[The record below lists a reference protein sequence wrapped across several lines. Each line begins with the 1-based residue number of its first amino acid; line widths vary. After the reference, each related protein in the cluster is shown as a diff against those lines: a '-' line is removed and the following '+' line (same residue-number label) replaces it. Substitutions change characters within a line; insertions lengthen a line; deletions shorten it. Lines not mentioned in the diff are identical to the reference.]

1 MMQEKHLFEY
11 ARIYVMPRVER
22 EEYMNVGVIVYS
34 RSPRFLKM
42 KYVIDEKRLKA
53 LDPSI
58 DLDRIDRNLRSFAL
72 IAEGDEGG
80 GPIARLDAASR
91 FRWITAT
98 KSTVIQ
104 VSKVHPGFC
113 SDAAKALEKLFAELV
128 L

>member
-1 MMQEKHLFEY
+1 MQEKHLFEY

-22 EEYMNVGVIVYS
+22 GEYMNVGVIVYS
-34 RSPRFLKM
+34 RSLRFLGM
-42 KYVIDEKRLKA
+42 KYIIDGERLKA

-58 DLDRIDRNLRSFAL
+58 DLDRIDRSLRSFSL
-72 IAEGDEGG
+72 IAEGHQGG

-113 SDAAKALEKLFAELV
+113 SDAGQALEKLFEELV